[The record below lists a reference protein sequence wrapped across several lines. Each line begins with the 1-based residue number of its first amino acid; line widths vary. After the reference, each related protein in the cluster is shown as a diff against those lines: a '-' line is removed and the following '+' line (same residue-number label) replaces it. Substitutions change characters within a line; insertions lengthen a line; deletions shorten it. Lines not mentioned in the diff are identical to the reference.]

1 MDPSKTSMAFSL
13 LKKVKALLPL
23 GFLSLLDP
31 VAQRVLVVGI
41 ITIAGLIV
49 VLAFVVVFIVLFSQ
63 KVVDRLIRLITAV
76 SSPNGP
82 KDGHQTTIAKRLIRL
97 FTAVSSLWKK

>member
-1 MDPSKTSMAFSL
+1 MDLARPLWPF

-31 VAQRVLVVGI
+31 VAQRMLVVGI

-49 VLAFVVVFIVLFSQ
+49 VLSFVVVFIVLFSQ
-63 KVVDRLIRLITAV
+63 KLDDRLIRLITAI
-76 SSPNGP
+76 SSPNGS
-82 KDGHQTTIAKRLIRL
+82 KDGRQTAIANRLIRL
-97 FTAVSSLWKK
+97 FTAVSSLWKM